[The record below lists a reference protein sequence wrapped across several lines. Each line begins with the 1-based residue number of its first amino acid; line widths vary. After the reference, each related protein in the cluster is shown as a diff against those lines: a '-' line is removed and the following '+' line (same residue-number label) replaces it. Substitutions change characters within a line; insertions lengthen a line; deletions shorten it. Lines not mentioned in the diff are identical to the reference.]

1 MVDIAAIKKL
11 REETGAGPLD
21 AKNALVENDGDYDK
35 AVEFLIQK
43 GMAKAKKKLGKG
55 RTMSEGIVEMY
66 QHHDGRLGAMVEVN
80 CETDFVAATDAF
92 RTFAKDVALH
102 ISSMKPEYITREDVP
117 QDIIDAEREVL
128 AGMDDLEGKP
138 ENIQAKIIDGR
149 MEKWFQEKVLMEQE
163 FLKDDS
169 KTIKELLEET
179 VAEIGESV
187 QIGRFARYAL
197 GEYGDEEETEDEE

>member
-1 MVDIAAIKKL
+1 
-11 REETGAGPLD
+11 E
-21 AKNALVENDGDYDK
+21 
-35 AVEFLIQK
+35 
-43 GMAKAKKKLGKG
+43 
-55 RTMSEGIVEMY
+55 
-66 QHHDGRLGAMVEVN
+66 
-80 CETDFVAATDAF
+80 AF
-92 RTFAKDVALH
+92 QTFAKDVALH
-102 ISSMKPEYITREDVP
+102 ISSMKPEYVNREDVP

-169 KTIKELLEET
+169 KTIADLLKET

-187 QIGRFARYAL
+187 QIGRFARFAL
-197 GEYGDEEETEDEE
+197 GEYGDDAEETEE

>member
-11 REETGAGPLD
+11 RDETGAGPLK
-21 AKNALVENDGDYDK
+21 AKKALEETGGDYEK
-35 AVEFLIQK
+35 AVEMLRQQ
-43 GMAKAKKKLGKG
+43 GLAKADRITGKDRAMG
-55 RTMSEGIVEMY
+55 EGMVEIY

-92 RTFAKDVALH
+92 KTFAKDVALH
-102 ISSMKPEYITREDVP
+102 ISSMKPEYVNREDVP

-169 KTIKELLEET
+169 KTIADLLKET

-187 QIGRFARYAL
+187 QIGRFARFAL
-197 GEYGDEEETEDEE
+197 GEYGDDAEETEE